1 MDDILNIDNHY
12 FDYYIPQIYPT
23 ELTLVKSNTYDYD
36 APFLDLRLLLSNG
49 TVSVKIY
56 DKREDFNFS
65 IVNYPHLDGDVPRLP
80 SYGVYISQ
88 LVRFARACTH
98 VEDFNER
105 NAIITSKLL
114 NQGFRYHK
122 LRKCF
127 CRFFYSHPEL
137 INKYNSHLN
146 TLIKNGISHP
156 VFYGDIVYK
165 IRRAL
170 DTGFFGYNF
179 DKIIRK
185 HIKLGYKSGILRRS
199 ASLVVST
206 SCINSYSYL
215 FSLQGD

>member
-1 MDDILNIDNHY
+1 M
-12 FDYYIPQIYPT
+12 
-23 ELTLVKSNTYDYD
+23 
-36 APFLDLRLLLSNG
+36 
-49 TVSVKIY
+49 SVKIY

-88 LVRFARACTH
+88 LIRFARACTH

-127 CRFFYSHPEL
+127 CRFYYRNLEL
-137 INKYNSHLN
+137 VNKYNSHIK
-146 TLIKNGISHP
+146 TLINDGISHP
-156 VFYGDIVYK
+156 VFYGDVVYK

-170 DTGFFGYNF
+170 NSKHFSDTFS
-179 DKIIRK
+179 KIIRK
-185 HIKLGYKSGILRRS
+185 HIKLGYKPNILQRT

-206 SCINSYSYL
+206 PCIINYNHL